1 MNAIDMTPVVQT
13 TIALLA
19 ALISAVAVPWLRAK
33 LDATEMAEFLRWVE
47 IGVAAAEQL
56 YAVTEGEKKK
66 WYVVKYLENKGY
78 TADVEDIENAIEAA
92 VLKLH
97 SELYGGEAFAEQS

>member
-1 MNAIDMTPVVQT
+1 MNTIDITPVANAL
-13 TIALLA
+13 IALA
-19 ALISAVAVPWLRAK
+19 TALVSVVVVPWLHAK
-33 LDATEMAEFLRWVE
+33 FDAEEMTEFLRWVE

-56 YAVTEGEKKK
+56 FGSTDGLKKK
-66 WYVVKYLENKGY
+66 IYVVNYLKEKGY

-97 SELYGGEAFAEQS
+97 KEMYYG